1 MSAGWLAFSFDG
13 TGGPLHAIAGAQKR
27 NRGPCYFPRATV
39 AVLVPIGIVILSGES
54 EVPKYVSLIN
64 WTQQGITSY
73 KESPARAAKA
83 GEMARKHGGRLVELY
98 WTLGAYDL
106 VGVFEMPDDA
116 SLTAMALEIGAIGG
130 IRTTTLRAFTE
141 DEFKQILAKTD

>member
-1 MSAGWLAFSFDG
+1 M
-13 TGGPLHAIAGAQKR
+13 
-27 NRGPCYFPRATV
+27 
-39 AVLVPIGIVILSGES
+39 
-54 EVPKYVSLIN
+54 PKYVSLIN
-64 WTQQGITSY
+64 WTQQGIASY

-116 SLTAMALEIGAIGG
+116 SLTAMALEVGAIGG